1 MASGKGGEML
11 KADCQQFTVT
21 LYYIL
26 IFITTD
32 PQGDAFQRGTQGAA
46 DMLYCRSLYR
56 RVDRW
61 TGSVPY
67 TAPV

>member
-1 MASGKGGEML
+1 VFQLQGGL
-11 KADCQQFTVT
+11 LATPVLLF
-21 LYYIL
+21 LS
-26 IFITTD
+26 ITKTIA
-32 PQGDAFQRGTQGAA
+32 PQGDALQGGTQGAA